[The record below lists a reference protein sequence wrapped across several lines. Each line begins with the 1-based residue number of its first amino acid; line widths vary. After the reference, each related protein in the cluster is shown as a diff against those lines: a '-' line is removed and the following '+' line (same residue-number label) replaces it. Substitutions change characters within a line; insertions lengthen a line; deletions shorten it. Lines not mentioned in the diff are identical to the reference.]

1 MSMMLTLHYHVCNK
15 HDNVE
20 SENVWSEYVE
30 IGIRVNLRLSL
41 FKSSSLFTRIPSWAF
56 SLMLHECGY
65 IHVTALMVMEMD
77 MPIIWVMHAHVCAL
91 IHERETKIILK
102 HL

>member
-1 MSMMLTLHYHVCNK
+1 MSMMFTLHYHVCNK

-56 SLMLHECGY
+56 SLMRLHECGY
-65 IHVTALMVMEMD
+65 IHVTALMGMEMD
-77 MPIIWVMHAHVCAL
+77 MTHVHECCNIKEAL
-91 IHERETKIILK
+91 SYMLEDY
-102 HL
+102 